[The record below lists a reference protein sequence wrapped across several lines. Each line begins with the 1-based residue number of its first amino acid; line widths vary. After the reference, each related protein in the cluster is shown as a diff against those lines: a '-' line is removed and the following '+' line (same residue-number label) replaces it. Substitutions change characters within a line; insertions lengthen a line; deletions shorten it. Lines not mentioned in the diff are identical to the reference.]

1 MSQQA
6 VLIKT
11 MFHLFFDDY
20 KLSLQWKKNF
30 FSARKI
36 IPPCGQTDSSQRGIQ
51 AFVSGIWKVL
61 SLADHAFLC
70 SWSSQMLV
78 LNAVTIRNFPKAQ
91 LHCHCL
97 KTHRPPEMMA
107 FQLGKKKKNTGIFR
121 KGAPPFVPRCQP
133 PVLPPN
139 SKQFGLD
146 TPYNSDQPKETPGA
160 APGWI
165 KMTWFGHTRDVC
177 VWCSSNEI
185 ISKRRGVFLKSTI
198 LPLEISSDGG
208 GENYIKEA
216 ITFYL

>member
-1 MSQQA
+1 MFLKLQKLLSQQA

-51 AFVSGIWKVL
+51 AFVSGIWKVP

-97 KTHRPPEMMA
+97 KTHRPPRNDGFPA
-107 FQLGKKKKNTGIFR
+107 WKKKKTQGFSG
-121 KGAPPFVPRCQP
+121 KVLLLLSPGASLLSFLLILNNLVSIPHITQISQKKHLEQP
-133 PVLPPN
+133 PA
-139 SKQFGLD
+139 
-146 TPYNSDQPKETPGA
+146 E
-160 APGWI
+160 
-165 KMTWFGHTRDVC
+165 
-177 VWCSSNEI
+177 
-185 ISKRRGVFLKSTI
+185 
-198 LPLEISSDGG
+198 
-208 GENYIKEA
+208 
-216 ITFYL
+216 